1 MQNKGTDYI
10 RRLLKDKT
18 RLKRWRKMILCLSC
32 VVVFCTV
39 YALILPAITLERK
52 TVCGQEEHSHTEECY
67 SSDGQLTCGKTEH
80 THTESCYADDNTSED
95 QSGEDSQQTTEQN
108 QTEGQEQNSG
118 QSQEQN
124 QNQNQDQSQSQ
135 DQGQTSDD
143 GNVAQNGENGDT
155 AGTTADETSGNDE
168 ESVVAGSTSAPAA
181 EGEGGTGSTT
191 TATEGF
197 DLSAAANKA
206 DLKGVVLQYYD
217 ATQKTWIDIQ
227 ENVDNKIPGD
237 AKIKLTVQY
246 QNVSIEQLLTTYNCK
261 MTYDIPELLRNMTA
275 EGKIFD
281 SNNAEVGTVTVQEG
295 KIVVAFKNE
304 YLEDLRTKK
313 DTVIAGDFYVEGDVK
328 LSQLPDNGKT
338 TLTIAD
344 KKYTLDFGPD
354 VIAKYGKVTVDKQC
368 VSKNVISTA
377 DGNYL
382 KYTIT
387 VTAGEDDCPEVSV
400 VDTFTNNSSN
410 VEYYAGITTTEK
422 TLEGSEN
429 EVAPYETV
437 TEGKTHGKIYKGNKT
452 EDKTIPVVPTGT
464 TEITEP
470 GSMVW
475 KIGDMAAGEVRTLTY
490 FVKLKG
496 KVNLKQAEIRNK
508 ADVFLKNY
516 QRAYDEFSFT
526 PKITYDMAKNRDSKY
541 VNNIV
546 KNSDGSYTINY
557 KIEFSLDKDKSNF
570 PLKNFELR
578 DFLDYG
584 DIYTNSE
591 LLANGYVYYN
601 RDSVKL
607 YAKKNT
613 ETAYSEV
620 DGGNYDTLWSDKSDN
635 YTSNWTKT
643 TNPTRFKITGTS
655 GNPITVNPG
664 EGYYATYSITVKPE
678 AMAYMKANSID
689 VKNRFLVAAENV
701 ENNYDYG
708 IDRVYNQKTVGGYTW
723 NQKMVGNVTTDAQT
737 ITMTGE
743 KYNLT
748 SGSITQ
754 DTSEDTTFTVPVGS
768 YPYTVN
774 VNETQGDWNAT
785 EVSMKD
791 TLTPNDKM
799 EYTGYVKVEARE
811 YNPNT
816 GEYEVK
822 ETKWVKIDKLT
833 EFTLKPSELGWTN
846 QNYAYR
852 FTYYATPKNKETFSS
867 AVVNNKFTLSGN
879 VVKGESSIDISEIY
893 SQKEVTVSGDFK
905 MNLRKEAWYYEEP
918 KADASTW
925 QNGKIYWVI
934 EVDGTAILQN
944 TSFRDAISNGTGLQ
958 NSYLHSDSLVEI
970 YKGTLPERNTITG
983 YKNLQEMQTSSGLK
997 GIKDQF
1003 TDPELTNGKNFSGN
1017 DNYSELTVKAKDN
1030 ISLSGEKLYF
1040 IVQSEP
1046 QSLPVN
1052 YRDCFTYR
1060 NQIQTSDDGTK
1071 WIDQGSAD
1079 KSLYS
1084 GADILKELGQT
1095 FTYDG
1100 TTVTSNQDGKDKD
1113 DRYNKASD
1121 KIAASELKKTTGPGQ
1136 YAAWVFKLNYAG
1148 ELSGSYQVLEQIPDG
1163 MELAY
1168 IRIKWFGD
1176 KQNGNYIQ
1184 SKEISGLD
1192 GWTKKTTDS
1201 LATDNS
1207 GISVVTTYYV
1217 KGNQALI
1224 ELGDFIAGKERDNY
1238 SVDVQVVCRVTD
1250 PKVLLG
1256 GENKTFTNHV
1266 TLQTIEGEEISTAT
1280 SPATIKPQ
1288 KIGKT
1293 FDSDQQNITFTIEA
1307 NQLGEALPTVEG
1319 TKLKLIDKLS
1329 STLELDI
1336 TTIKVVNKN
1345 NGEAVTFTPSIRDD
1359 NTLEIEIPHNVPVKI
1374 TYTATINAPP
1384 GQNVDFSNVVY
1395 WEKYSPSSG
1404 TNVEK
1409 KDYSYTA
1416 GGTVSS
1422 GSTIT
1427 LKIIKKDQNNLS
1439 ASLAG
1444 AEFKV
1449 VNCTRDSSTG
1459 DISEV
1464 SETDRKE
1471 WTGTTDDNGILEL
1484 GTVGSSKSV
1493 MEYNTIY
1500 KVTETKAPAGY
1511 VLDQKPIYI
1520 MVPKITDGASDY
1532 SADVKA
1538 CINDPQIKKQYKST
1552 YELQVTNH
1560 KGEITV
1566 EKKFANP
1573 GGYVSNPVSGTYKFG
1588 LYENADGTNTDGS
1601 ITPLQ
1606 KISITYDAGD
1616 TTPKSSKF
1624 VNLELSKIYY
1634 VFELDDK
1641 DQPIKDSS
1649 TVATVNGMEYL
1660 TSYTATKSG
1669 STTEPNSASN
1679 GDTVTVTNQSRVN
1692 KLPSTGSC
1700 GVLIYRLAGA
1710 ILILFA
1716 VVLMLMKYKE
1726 TKTRN

>member
-1 MQNKGTDYI
+1 
-10 RRLLKDKT
+10 
-18 RLKRWRKMILCLSC
+18 MILCLSC

-52 TVCGQEEHSHTEECY
+52 TVCGQEENSHTEECY

-80 THTESCYADDNTSED
+80 THTESCYADDKTSED
-95 QSGEDSQQTTEQN
+95 QSGEDSQQTPEQN
-108 QTEGQEQNSG
+108 QTEGQEQNKG

-124 QNQNQDQSQSQ
+124 QDQSQDQSQNQDQV
-135 DQGQTSDD
+135 QTSDD
-143 GNVAQNGENGDT
+143 GNAAQNGENGDT
-155 AGTTADETSGNDE
+155 AGTTADETTGNDE
-168 ESVVAGSTSAPAA
+168 ESIVAGSTPAPAA
-181 EGEGGTGSTT
+181 EGEDGTGSTT
-191 TATEGF
+191 TVTEGF
-197 DLSAAANKA
+197 DLSADANKA

-217 ATQKTWIDIQ
+217 ATQKTWINIQ
-227 ENVDNKIPGD
+227 ENVNNTIPGD

-281 SNNAEVGTVTVQEG
+281 SNNDEVGTVTLQDG
-295 KIVVAFKNE
+295 KIVVAFRPE
-304 YLEDLRTKK
+304 YLKDLQTKK
-313 DTVIAGDFYVEGDVK
+313 DTVIAGDFYAEGDVK
-328 LSQLPDNGKT
+328 LSLLPNTGKT
-338 TLTIAD
+338 TLTTAG
-344 KKYTLDFGPD
+344 KNYELDFGPD
-354 VIAKYGKVTVDKQC
+354 AIAKYGKVTVDKQC

-387 VTAGEDDCPEVSV
+387 VTAGEDGCPDVSV

-410 VEYYAGITTTEK
+410 VDSYAQITTTEK
-422 TLEGSEN
+422 ALAESEN
-429 EVAPYETV
+429 GVNPYETV
-437 TEGKTHGKIYKGNKT
+437 AEGKAHGTIYKGNKT
-452 EDKTIPVVPTGT
+452 DGKTIPVVPIG

-475 KIGDMAAGEVRTLTY
+475 KIGEMAAGEVRTLTY

-496 KVNLKQAEIRNK
+496 QVNLNQAEIKNK

-516 QRAYDEFSFT
+516 QRAYDEASFT
-526 PKITYDMAKNRDSKY
+526 PKIKYDMAKNRDAKY

-557 KIEFSLDKDKSNF
+557 KIEFSLDENNSNF

-591 LLANGYVYYN
+591 LLAKGYVYYN

-620 DGGNYDTLWSDKSDN
+620 AGGGYDTLWSDKSDN

-664 EGYYATYSITVKPE
+664 DGYYATYSITVKPE

-701 ENNYDYG
+701 QNNYDYG
-708 IDRVYNQKTVGGYTW
+708 IDRVYNQKTVGSYTW
-723 NQKMVGNVTTDAQT
+723 NQKMVGNGTPDAQT
-737 ITMTGE
+737 ITMNDSR
-743 KYNLT
+743 YDLT
-748 SGSITQ
+748 SGKITQ
-754 DTSEDTTFTVPVGS
+754 DTSTDTTFTVPAGS

-785 EVSMKD
+785 SVSMKD

-799 EYTGYVKVEARE
+799 EYTGYVKVEARV
-811 YNPNT
+811 YNPASSNT
-816 GEYEVK
+816 DKYEVK

-846 QNYAYR
+846 NNYAYK
-852 FTYYATPKNKETFSS
+852 FTYYATPKNTGTFSS

-879 VVKGESSIDISEIY
+879 VVKGESSINISEIY
-893 SQKEVTVSGDFK
+893 SQTNITISGEFK

-934 EVDGTAILQN
+934 EVNGTAILQN

-958 NSYLHSDSLVEI
+958 NSYLHSDSLVGI
-970 YKGTLPERNTITG
+970 YKGTLPEGNTITG

-997 GIKDQF
+997 DIKDQF
-1003 TDPELTNGKNFSGN
+1003 TDPELTNEKNFSGAG
-1017 DNYSELTVKAKDN
+1017 NYSELTVKAKN
-1030 ISLSGEKLYF
+1030 TISLGGEKLYF

-1052 YRDCFTYR
+1052 YRDYSTYR

-1071 WIDQGSAD
+1071 WINQGSAD

-1113 DRYNKASD
+1113 YGSNKASD
-1121 KIAASELKKTTGPGQ
+1121 KIAARELDKTTGPGQ

-1168 IRIKWFGD
+1168 IRIKWCGD
-1176 KQNGNYIQ
+1176 KQKGKYIQ
-1184 SKEISGLD
+1184 SKEINGLKE
-1192 GWTKKTTDS
+1192 WTKKTTDS

-1207 GISVVTTYYV
+1207 GINVVTTYYV

-1266 TLQTIEGEEISTAT
+1266 TLQTTEGKEISTAT
-1280 SPATIKPQ
+1280 SPATITPQ

-1293 FDSDQQNITFTIEA
+1293 FVSDQQKITFTIEA
-1307 NQLGEALPTVEG
+1307 NQLGEALSTVEG

-1329 STLELDI
+1329 STLELDM
-1336 TTIKVVNKN
+1336 TTIQVVNKN
-1345 NGEAVTFTPSIRDD
+1345 NNAAVAVTASIRDD

-1384 GQNVDFSNVVY
+1384 GQKVDFSNVVY

-1404 TNVEK
+1404 TNVQQEN
-1409 KDYSYTA
+1409 YSYTA

-1422 GSTIT
+1422 GSTIK
-1427 LKIIKKDQNNLS
+1427 LQIIKKDQNNLS

-1449 VNCTRDSSTG
+1449 VNCTRNSSTG

-1464 SETDRKE
+1464 SGTGRKE
-1471 WTGTTDDNGILEL
+1471 WTGTTDENGTLVF
-1484 GTVGSSKSV
+1484 GNGKSTNYV
-1493 MEYNTIY
+1493 MDYNTIY
-1500 KVTETKAPAGY
+1500 KVTETKAPKGY
-1511 VLDQKPIYI
+1511 VLNQKPIYI
-1520 MVPKITDGASDY
+1520 MVPKKNEGESDY
-1532 SADVKA
+1532 SEDVKA
-1538 CINDPQIKKQYKST
+1538 CINDSQIKKQYKST

-1566 EKKFANP
+1566 KKKFKNP
-1573 GGYVSNPVSGTYKFG
+1573 GDNKSNPVSGTYKFG
-1588 LYENADGTNTDGS
+1588 LYDNAEGNVN
-1601 ITPLQ
+1601 PLQ
-1606 KISITYDAGD
+1606 TIFITYDAGE
-1616 TTPKSSKF
+1616 TTTKSNKF
-1624 VNLELSKIYY
+1624 VNLDLAKTYY

-1649 TVATVNGMEYL
+1649 TVATVNGMEYF
-1660 TSYTATKSG
+1660 TSYATTNSG
-1669 STTEPNSASN
+1669 STTTGLNSATN

-1726 TKTRN
+1726 TKN

>member
-1 MQNKGTDYI
+1 
-10 RRLLKDKT
+10 
-18 RLKRWRKMILCLSC
+18 MILCLSC
-32 VVVFCTV
+32 IVVFCTV

-80 THTESCYADDNTSED
+80 THTESCYADDKTSED
-95 QSGEDSQQTTEQN
+95 QSGEDSQQTPEQN

-155 AGTTADETSGNDE
+155 AGTTADETAGNDE

-181 EGEGGTGSTT
+181 EGEDGTGSVTT
-191 TATEGF
+191 TMEGF
-197 DLSAAANKA
+197 DLSADANKTN
-206 DLKGVVLQYYD
+206 LKGVVLQYYD
-217 ATQKTWIDIQ
+217 AKKWIDIQ
-227 ENVDNKIPGD
+227 ENVENKIPGD

-246 QNVSIEQLLTTYNCK
+246 QNVSIDQLLTKYNCK

-275 EGKIFD
+275 GGKIFD
-281 SNNAEVGTVTVQEG
+281 SNNAVGTVTAQEG
-295 KIVVAFKNE
+295 KIVVTFTRD
-304 YLEDLRTKK
+304 YLEKLKADG
-313 DTVIAGDFYVEGDVK
+313 DTVIAGDFYAEGDVK
-328 LSQLPDNGKT
+328 LSRLPDNGKT
-338 TLTIAD
+338 TLTTAG
-344 KKYTLDFGPD
+344 KNYTLDFGPD
-354 VIAKYGKVTVDKQC
+354 ALAKYGKVTVDKQC
-368 VSKNVISTA
+368 VSKNKNVISRD

-867 AVVNNKFTLSGN
+867 AVVNNKFTLSRN

-893 SQKEVTVSGDFK
+893 SQKKVTVSGDFK

-925 QNGKIYWVI
+925 QNGKIYWMI
-934 EVDGTAILQN
+934 EVDGTAILKK

-958 NSYLHSDSLVEI
+958 NSYLHSDSLVGI
-970 YKGTLPERNTITG
+970 YKGMLPEGNTITG
-983 YKNLQEMQTSSGLK
+983 YKNLQEMQTSSGLQD
-997 GIKDQF
+997 IKDQF
-1003 TDPELTNGKNFSGN
+1003 TDSELTNEKKFPGSG
-1017 DNYSELTVKAKDN
+1017 NYSELTVKAKDT
-1030 ISLSGEKLYF
+1030 IFLDGEKLYF

-1052 YRDCFTYR
+1052 YRDCFTYK

>member
-1 MQNKGTDYI
+1 M
-10 RRLLKDKT
+10 
-18 RLKRWRKMILCLSC
+18 
-32 VVVFCTV
+32 
-39 YALILPAITLERK
+39 
-52 TVCGQEEHSHTEECY
+52 
-67 SSDGQLTCGKTEH
+67 
-80 THTESCYADDNTSED
+80 
-95 QSGEDSQQTTEQN
+95 
-108 QTEGQEQNSG
+108 
-118 QSQEQN
+118 
-124 QNQNQDQSQSQ
+124 
-135 DQGQTSDD
+135 
-143 GNVAQNGENGDT
+143 
-155 AGTTADETSGNDE
+155 
-168 ESVVAGSTSAPAA
+168 AGSTSAPTA
-181 EGEGGTGSTT
+181 EGEDGTGSVTT
-191 TATEGF
+191 TMEGF
-197 DLSAAANKA
+197 DLSADANKTN
-206 DLKGVVLQYYD
+206 LKGVVLQYYD
-217 ATQKTWIDIQ
+217 AKKWIDIQ
-227 ENVDNKIPGD
+227 ENVENKIPGD

-246 QNVSIEQLLTTYNCK
+246 QNVSIDQLLTKYNCK

-275 EGKIFD
+275 GGKIFD
-281 SNNAEVGTVTVQEG
+281 SNNAVGTVTAQEG
-295 KIVVAFKNE
+295 KIVVTFTRD
-304 YLEDLRTKK
+304 YLEKLKADG
-313 DTVIAGDFYVEGDVK
+313 DTVIAGDFYAEGDVK
-328 LSQLPDNGKT
+328 LNRLPDNGKT
-338 TLTIAD
+338 TLTTAG
-344 KKYTLDFGPD
+344 KNYTLDFGPD
-354 VIAKYGKVTVDKQC
+354 ALAKYGKVTVDKQC
-368 VSKNVISTA
+368 VSKNKNVISRD

-678 AMAYMKANSID
+678 AMAYMKTNSID

-748 SGSITQ
+748 SGSITL

-958 NSYLHSDSLVEI
+958 NSYLHSDSLVGI

-1100 TTVTSNQDGKDKD
+1100 TTVTSNQDGMDKD
-1113 DRYNKASD
+1113 YGSNKASD
-1121 KIAASELKKTTGPGQ
+1121 KIAASELDKTTGPGQ
-1136 YAAWVFKLNYAG
+1136 YVAWVFKLNYAG

-1168 IRIKWFGD
+1168 IRIKWVGD
-1176 KQNGNYIQ
+1176 KQKENYIQ

-1192 GWTKKTTDS
+1192 GWTKKITGS
-1201 LATDNS
+1201 LATDNP
-1207 GISVVTTYYV
+1207 GKSVETTYYV

-1266 TLQTIEGEEISTAT
+1266 TLRTTEGKEINTAT
-1280 SPATIKPQ
+1280 SPATITPQ

-1293 FDSDQQNITFTIEA
+1293 FVSDQQNITFTIEA
-1307 NQLGEALPTVEG
+1307 NQLGQALPTVEG

-1329 STLELDI
+1329 PTLELDI

-1345 NGEAVTFTPSIRDD
+1345 NGEDVTFTASIRDD
-1359 NTLEIEIPHNVPVKI
+1359 NTLEIEIPHDVPVKI

-1384 GQNVDFSNVVY
+1384 RQKVDFSNVVY

-1404 TNVEK
+1404 TNVEQK
-1409 KDYSYTA
+1409 NYSYTA

-1444 AEFKV
+1444 AEFEV
-1449 VNCTRDSSTG
+1449 VECTRDSASG
-1459 DISEV
+1459 QISEV
-1464 SETDRKE
+1464 ASGGK
-1471 WTGTTDDNGILEL
+1471 WTGTTGDDGTLEL
-1484 GTVGSSKSV
+1484 GTGANGDPV
-1493 MEYNTIY
+1493 MKYNTIY
-1500 KVTETKAPAGY
+1500 KVTETKAPDGY
-1511 VLDQKPIYI
+1511 VLDQEPIYI
-1520 MVPKITDGASDY
+1520 MVPKIIDGESDY

-1538 CINDPQIKKQYKST
+1538 CISDSNIKKQYKST

>member
-1 MQNKGTDYI
+1 
-10 RRLLKDKT
+10 
-18 RLKRWRKMILCLSC
+18 MILCLSC
-32 VVVFCTV
+32 IVVFCTV

-80 THTESCYADDNTSED
+80 THTESCYADDKTSED
-95 QSGEDSQQTTEQN
+95 QSGEDSQQTPEQN

-155 AGTTADETSGNDE
+155 AGTTADETAGNDE
-168 ESVVAGSTSAPAA
+168 ESVVAGSTSAPTA
-181 EGEGGTGSTT
+181 EGEDGTGSVTT
-191 TATEGF
+191 TMEGF
-197 DLSAAANKA
+197 DLSADANKTN
-206 DLKGVVLQYYD
+206 LKGVVLQYYD
-217 ATQKTWIDIQ
+217 AKKWIDIQ
-227 ENVDNKIPGD
+227 ENVENKIPGD

-246 QNVSIEQLLTTYNCK
+246 QNVSIDQLLTKYNCK

-275 EGKIFD
+275 GGKIFD
-281 SNNAEVGTVTVQEG
+281 SNNAVGTVTAQEG
-295 KIVVAFKNE
+295 KIVVTFTRD
-304 YLEDLRTKK
+304 YLEKLKADG
-313 DTVIAGDFYVEGDVK
+313 DTVIAGDFYAEGDVK
-328 LSQLPDNGKT
+328 LNRLPDNGKT
-338 TLTIAD
+338 TLTTAG
-344 KKYTLDFGPD
+344 KNYTLDFGPD
-354 VIAKYGKVTVDKQC
+354 ALAKYGKVTVDKQC
-368 VSKNVISTA
+368 VSKNKNVISRD

-678 AMAYMKANSID
+678 AMAYMKTNSID

-958 NSYLHSDSLVEI
+958 NSYLHSDSLVGI

-1100 TTVTSNQDGKDKD
+1100 TTVTSNQDGMDKD
-1113 DRYNKASD
+1113 YGSNKASD
-1121 KIAASELKKTTGPGQ
+1121 KIAASELDKTTGPGQ
-1136 YAAWVFKLNYAG
+1136 YVAWVFKLNYAG

-1168 IRIKWFGD
+1168 IRIKWVGD
-1176 KQNGNYIQ
+1176 KQKENYIQ

-1192 GWTKKTTDS
+1192 GWTKKITGS
-1201 LATDNS
+1201 LATDNP
-1207 GISVVTTYYV
+1207 GKSVETTYYV

-1266 TLQTIEGEEISTAT
+1266 TLRTTEGKEINTAT
-1280 SPATIKPQ
+1280 SPATITPQ

-1293 FDSDQQNITFTIEA
+1293 FVSDQQNITFTIEA
-1307 NQLGEALPTVEG
+1307 NQLGQALPTVEG

-1329 STLELDI
+1329 PTLELDI

-1345 NGEAVTFTPSIRDD
+1345 NGEDVTFTASIRDD
-1359 NTLEIEIPHNVPVKI
+1359 NTLEIEIPHDVPVKI

-1384 GQNVDFSNVVY
+1384 RQKVDFSNVVY

-1404 TNVEK
+1404 TNVEQK
-1409 KDYSYTA
+1409 NYSYTA

-1444 AEFKV
+1444 AEFEV
-1449 VNCTRDSSTG
+1449 VECTRDSASG
-1459 DISEV
+1459 QISEV
-1464 SETDRKE
+1464 ASGGK
-1471 WTGTTDDNGILEL
+1471 WTGTTGDDGTLEL
-1484 GTVGSSKSV
+1484 GTGANGDPV
-1493 MEYNTIY
+1493 MKYNTIY
-1500 KVTETKAPAGY
+1500 KVTETKAPDGY
-1511 VLDQKPIYI
+1511 VLDQEPIYI
-1520 MVPKITDGASDY
+1520 MVPKIIDGESDY

-1538 CINDPQIKKQYKST
+1538 CISDSNIKKQYKST

>member
-1 MQNKGTDYI
+1 
-10 RRLLKDKT
+10 
-18 RLKRWRKMILCLSC
+18 MILCLSC
-32 VVVFCTV
+32 IVVFCTV

-80 THTESCYADDNTSED
+80 THTESCYADDKTSED
-95 QSGEDSQQTTEQN
+95 QSGEDSQQTPEQN

-155 AGTTADETSGNDE
+155 AGTTADETAGNDE

-181 EGEGGTGSTT
+181 EGEDGTGSVTT
-191 TATEGF
+191 TMEGF
-197 DLSAAANKA
+197 DLSADANKTN
-206 DLKGVVLQYYD
+206 LKGVVLQYYD
-217 ATQKTWIDIQ
+217 AKKWIDIQ
-227 ENVDNKIPGD
+227 ENVENKIPGD

-246 QNVSIEQLLTTYNCK
+246 QNVSIDQLLTKYNCK

-275 EGKIFD
+275 GGKIFD
-281 SNNAEVGTVTVQEG
+281 SNNAVGTVTAQEG
-295 KIVVAFKNE
+295 KIVVTFTRD
-304 YLEDLRTKK
+304 YLEKLKADG
-313 DTVIAGDFYVEGDVK
+313 DTVIAGDFYAEGDVK
-328 LSQLPDNGKT
+328 LSRLPDNGKT
-338 TLTIAD
+338 TLTTAG
-344 KKYTLDFGPD
+344 KNYTLDFGPD
-354 VIAKYGKVTVDKQC
+354 ALAKYGKVTVDKQC
-368 VSKNVISTA
+368 VSKNKNVISRD

-893 SQKEVTVSGDFK
+893 SQTEVTISGQFK
-905 MNLRKEAWYYEEP
+905 MNLRKEAWYYEES
-918 KADASTW
+918 KVDASTW

-934 EVDGTAILQN
+934 EVDGTAILKN

-958 NSYLHSDSLVEI
+958 NSYLHSDSLVGI
-970 YKGTLPERNTITG
+970 YKGMLPEGNTITG
-983 YKNLQEMQTSSGLK
+983 YKNLQEMQTSSGLQD
-997 GIKDQF
+997 IKDQF
-1003 TDPELTNGKNFSGN
+1003 TDSELTNEKKFPGSG
-1017 DNYSELTVKAKDN
+1017 NYSELTVKAKDT
-1030 ISLSGEKLYF
+1030 ISLDGEKLYF

-1052 YRDCFTYR
+1052 YRDCFIYR
-1060 NQIQTSDDGTK
+1060 NQIQTSDDGIK

-1113 DRYNKASD
+1113 DSYNKASD

-1148 ELSGSYQVLEQIPDG
+1148 ELSGSYRVLEQIPDG

-1168 IRIKWFGD
+1168 IRIKWVGD
-1176 KQNGNYIQ
+1176 KQKGKYIQ

-1192 GWTKKTTDS
+1192 GWTKKITGS
-1201 LATDNS
+1201 LATDNP
-1207 GISVVTTYYV
+1207 GKSVETTYYV

-1266 TLQTIEGEEISTAT
+1266 TLQTTNGEEISTAT

-1329 STLELDI
+1329 STLELDM
-1336 TTIKVVNKN
+1336 TTINVVNKN
-1345 NGEAVTFTPSIRDD
+1345 NGETVTVTASIRDD

-1404 TNVEK
+1404 TNVEQK
-1409 KDYSYTA
+1409 NYSYTA

-1422 GSTIT
+1422 ASTIK
-1427 LKIIKKDQNNLS
+1427 LQIIKKDQNNLS

-1449 VNCTRDSSTG
+1449 VNCTRNFTTG
-1459 DISEV
+1459 TINEV
-1464 SETDRKE
+1464 TGTGRKE
-1471 WTGTTDDNGILEL
+1471 WAGTTGADGILEL
-1484 GTVGSSKSV
+1484 GTAGAGNPV

-1520 MVPKITDGASDY
+1520 MVPKINDGASDY
-1532 SADVKA
+1532 SEEVKA
-1538 CINDPQIKKQYKST
+1538 CIKDPQIKKQYKST

-1566 EKKFANP
+1566 QKKFKNP
-1573 GGYVSNPVSGTYKFG
+1573 GGYESNPVSGTYKFG

-1692 KLPSTGSC
+1692 KLPSTGNC

-1716 VVLMLMKYKE
+1716 GVLMLMKYKE

>member
-1 MQNKGTDYI
+1 MQSNKGSEYFKNLI
-10 RRLLKDKT
+10 KDKT

-39 YALILPAITLERK
+39 YALILPALTLERK
-52 TVCGQEEHSHTEECY
+52 TICGKEEHMHTEACY
-67 SSDGQLTCGKTEH
+67 STEGQLICEKEEH
-80 THTESCYADDNTSED
+80 THTETCYADTQTQNSQTEDN
-95 QSGEDSQQTTEQN
+95 TEQN
-108 QTEGQEQNSG
+108 QDVEQNKTPDANEADSV
-118 QSQEQN
+118 
-124 QNQNQDQSQSQ
+124 QDVGSEAEAE
-135 DQGQTSDD
+135 
-143 GNVAQNGENGDT
+143 NVAETPT
-155 AGTTADETSGNDE
+155 AQANEAIMMAAE
-168 ESVVAGSTSAPAA
+168 PAA

-197 DLSAAANKA
+197 DLSASANKTN
-206 DLKGVVLQYYD
+206 LKGVVLQYCE
-217 ATQKTWIDIQ
+217 TQNKWINIQ
-227 ENVDNKIPGD
+227 ENADNKIPGD

-246 QNVSIEQLLTTYNCK
+246 QNVSINELLTTYNCK
-261 MTYDIPELLRNMTA
+261 MTYDIPDLLRNMTA
-275 EGKIFD
+275 KGKIFD
-281 SNNAEVGTVTVQEG
+281 NNDEVGTLTPQEG
-295 KIVVAFKNE
+295 KIVVTFTQE
-304 YLEDLRTKK
+304 YLKK
-313 DTVIAGDFYVEGDVK
+313 LKDNGQTIIAGDFYAEGDVK
-328 LSQLPDNGKT
+328 LSQLQGDGKI
-338 TLTIAD
+338 TLTTAD
-344 KKYTLDFGPD
+344 KNYTLDFGPD
-354 VIAKYGKVTVDKQC
+354 ALAKYGKVTVDKQC

-387 VTAGEDDCPEVSV
+387 VTAGEDGCPDVSV

-410 VEYYAGITTTEK
+410 VDSYAQIRTIET

-429 EVAPYETV
+429 GVAPYETV
-437 TEGKTHGKIYKGNKT
+437 TEGKTHGTIYKKNT
-452 EDKTIPVVPTGT
+452 EL
-464 TEITEP
+464 

-475 KIGDMAAGEVRTLTY
+475 KIGNMAAGEVRTLTY

-496 KVNLKQAEIRNK
+496 QVDLNQAEIKNK

-516 QRAYDEFSFT
+516 QRACDEDSFT
-526 PKITYDMAKNRDSKY
+526 PKIKYAMTKNHDS
-541 VNNIV
+541 NIV
-546 KNSDGSYTINY
+546 KNPDGSYTIKYTIN
-557 KIEFSLDKDKSNF
+557 FSLDENNSNF

-591 LLANGYVYYN
+591 LLARGYVYYN

-607 YAKKNT
+607 YVKKDT
-613 ETAYSEV
+613 EAADYVTK
-620 DGGNYDTLWSDKSDN
+620 WSDNKED
-635 YTSNWTKT
+635 YTSNWEKK
-643 TNPTRFKITGTS
+643 TNPTSFKITGTS
-655 GNPITVNPG
+655 DNPITVNPG
-664 EGYYATYSITVKPE
+664 DGYYATYSITVKPE

-701 ENNYDYG
+701 KNNYDYG

-723 NQKMVGNVTTDAQT
+723 NQKMVGNVTTAAQT
-737 ITMTGE
+737 ITMNGMK
-743 KYNLT
+743 KYDLT
-748 SGSITQ
+748 SGKIIE
-754 DTSEDTTFTVPVGS
+754 DTSTDTTFTVPVGS

-774 VNETQGDWNAT
+774 VNETQGDWDAT
-785 EVSMKD
+785 SVSMKD
-791 TLTPNDKM
+791 TLTPDDKM

-811 YNPNT
+811 YNPDSSNT
-816 GEYEVK
+816 DKYEVK
-822 ETKWVKIDKLT
+822 ETKWVKINKLT
-833 EFTLKPSELGWTN
+833 EFALKPSDLGWTN
-846 QNYAYR
+846 KNYAYK
-852 FTYYATPKNKETFSS
+852 FTYYATPKNTGTFSS
-867 AVVNNKFTLSGN
+867 VVVNNKFTLSGN
-879 VVKGESSIDISEIY
+879 VVKGESSIDISGIY
-893 SQKEVTVSGDFK
+893 SQTDITISGQFK

-934 EVDGTAILQN
+934 EVNGTAILKN
-944 TSFRDAISNGTGLQ
+944 TSFRDAISNGTELQ
-958 NSYLHSDSLVEI
+958 NSYLHSDSLVGI
-970 YKGTLPERNTITG
+970 YKGTLPGGNTITG
-983 YKNLQEMQTSSGLK
+983 YKNLREMQTSSGLRD
-997 GIKDQF
+997 IKDKF
-1003 TDPELTNGKNFSGN
+1003 TGPELTNGKNFSGT
-1017 DNYSELTVKAKDN
+1017 DNYSELTVKAKDT
-1030 ISLSGEKLYF
+1030 ISLDGEKLYF

-1052 YRDCFTYR
+1052 YRDYSTYR

-1100 TTVTSNQDGKDKD
+1100 TKVTSNNDGRDIGD
-1113 DRYNKASD
+1113 SD
-1121 KIAASELKKTTGPGQ
+1121 KIAASELDKSGQ

-1168 IRIKWFGD
+1168 IRIKWVGD
-1176 KQNGNYIQ
+1176 KQKQQQYIQ
-1184 SKEISGLD
+1184 SKEINGLEE
-1192 GWTKKTTDS
+1192 WTKKTTGS
-1201 LATDNS
+1201 LETDNP
-1207 GISVVTTYYV
+1207 GKSVVTTYYV

-1224 ELGDFIAGKERDNY
+1224 ELGDFIAGKERDSY

-1256 GENKTFTNHV
+1256 GENKTFTNQV
-1266 TLQTIEGEEISTAT
+1266 TLRTTDRKEISTAT
-1280 SPATIKPQ
+1280 FPATITPQ

-1293 FDSDQQNITFTIEA
+1293 FVSDQQNITFTIEA

-1319 TKLKLIDKLS
+1319 TTLKLIDKLS

-1345 NGEAVTFTPSIRDD
+1345 NNADVAVTASIRDD

-1404 TNVEK
+1404 TNVQKEN
-1409 KDYSYTA
+1409 YSYTA

-1422 GSTIT
+1422 GSTIK
-1427 LKIIKKDQNNLS
+1427 LQIIKKDQNNLS

-1449 VNCTRDSSTG
+1449 VNCTRDSTTG
-1459 DISEV
+1459 AISEV
-1464 SETDRKE
+1464 TGPERKE
-1471 WTGTTDDNGILEL
+1471 WEGTTDENGTLIF
-1484 GTVGSSKSV
+1484 GIGKSVNYV

-1500 KVTETKAPAGY
+1500 KVTETKAPDRY

-1520 MVPKITDGASDY
+1520 MVPKINDGESDY
-1532 SADVKA
+1532 SGYVKA
-1538 CINDPQIKKQYKST
+1538 CISDSQIKKQYKSP
-1552 YELQVTNH
+1552 YVLQVTNH

-1566 EKKFANP
+1566 EKKFKNP
-1573 GGYVSNPVSGTYKFG
+1573 GGRESNPVSGMYKFG
-1588 LYENADGTNTDGS
+1588 LYENADGNGK
-1601 ITPLQ
+1601 PLQ
-1606 KISITYDAGD
+1606 TIYITYDAGEK
-1616 TTPKSSKF
+1616 TTKSNKF
-1624 VNLELSKIYY
+1624 VNLELTKTYY
-1634 VFELDDK
+1634 VFELDDS
-1641 DQPIKDSS
+1641 DNPIKDST
-1649 TVATVNGMEYL
+1649 TVATVNGMEYF
-1660 TSYTATKSG
+1660 TSYETKDSAG
-1669 STTEPNSASN
+1669 KTSQSNSASN
-1679 GDTVTVTNQSRVN
+1679 GDTVTITNQSRV
-1692 KLPSTGSC
+1692 KELPSTGSC

-1716 VVLMLMKYKE
+1716 GMLMLINIKNKGSKKSMK
-1726 TKTRN
+1726 

>member
-1 MQNKGTDYI
+1 
-10 RRLLKDKT
+10 
-18 RLKRWRKMILCLSC
+18 
-32 VVVFCTV
+32 
-39 YALILPAITLERK
+39 
-52 TVCGQEEHSHTEECY
+52 
-67 SSDGQLTCGKTEH
+67 
-80 THTESCYADDNTSED
+80 
-95 QSGEDSQQTTEQN
+95 
-108 QTEGQEQNSG
+108 
-118 QSQEQN
+118 
-124 QNQNQDQSQSQ
+124 
-135 DQGQTSDD
+135 
-143 GNVAQNGENGDT
+143 
-155 AGTTADETSGNDE
+155 
-168 ESVVAGSTSAPAA
+168 
-181 EGEGGTGSTT
+181 
-191 TATEGF
+191 
-197 DLSAAANKA
+197 
-206 DLKGVVLQYYD
+206 
-217 ATQKTWIDIQ
+217 
-227 ENVDNKIPGD
+227 
-237 AKIKLTVQY
+237 
-246 QNVSIEQLLTTYNCK
+246 
-261 MTYDIPELLRNMTA
+261 
-275 EGKIFD
+275 
-281 SNNAEVGTVTVQEG
+281 
-295 KIVVAFKNE
+295 
-304 YLEDLRTKK
+304 
-313 DTVIAGDFYVEGDVK
+313 
-328 LSQLPDNGKT
+328 
-338 TLTIAD
+338 
-344 KKYTLDFGPD
+344 
-354 VIAKYGKVTVDKQC
+354 
-368 VSKNVISTA
+368 
-377 DGNYL
+377 
-382 KYTIT
+382 
-387 VTAGEDDCPEVSV
+387 
-400 VDTFTNNSSN
+400 
-410 VEYYAGITTTEK
+410 
-422 TLEGSEN
+422 
-429 EVAPYETV
+429 
-437 TEGKTHGKIYKGNKT
+437 
-452 EDKTIPVVPTGT
+452 
-464 TEITEP
+464 
-470 GSMVW
+470 MVW
-475 KIGDMAAGEVRTLTY
+475 KIGEMAAGEVRTLTY
-490 FVKLKG
+490 FVKLNG
-496 KVNLKQAEIRNK
+496 KVNLNQAKINNK

-516 QRAYDEFSFT
+516 QRAYNEASFT
-526 PKITYDMAKNRDSKY
+526 PKIDYANRMTKIIE
-541 VNNIV
+541 NTV
-546 KNSDGSYTINY
+546 KNPDGSYTINY

-584 DIYTNSE
+584 DIYTNSG
-591 LLANGYVYYN
+591 LLTNGYVYYN

-620 DGGNYDTLWSDKSDN
+620 AEGNYDTLWSDKSDN

-643 TNPTRFKITGTS
+643 INPTRFKITGTS
-655 GNPITVNPG
+655 DNPITVNPG
-664 EGYYATYSITVKPE
+664 DGYYATYSITVKPE

-689 VKNRFLVAAENV
+689 VKNRFLVAADNV
-701 ENNYDYG
+701 QNKFDYG
-708 IDRVYNQKTVGGYTW
+708 IDRVYNVAKVGGYTW
-723 NQKMVGNVTTDAQT
+723 NQKMVGNVTTDAHT
-737 ITMTGE
+737 ITMTGTRYDLKNGTIIE
-743 KYNLT
+743 
-748 SGSITQ
+748 
-754 DTSEDTTFTVPVGS
+754 DTSADTTFTVPAGS

-774 VNETQGDWNAT
+774 VNETQGDWDAT
-785 EVSMKD
+785 EVLMKD
-791 TLTPNDKM
+791 TLIPKDKM

-811 YNPNT
+811 YNPNSSNT
-816 GEYEVK
+816 DKYEVR

-833 EFTLKPSELGWTN
+833 EFTLKPSDLGWTN
-846 QNYAYR
+846 QKYAYK
-852 FTYYATPKNKETFSS
+852 FTYYATPKNTGTFSS

-879 VVKGESSIDISEIY
+879 VVKGESSIDISGIY
-893 SQKEVTVSGDFK
+893 SQTDITISGQFK

-958 NSYLHSDSLVEI
+958 NSYLHSDSLVGI

-1100 TTVTSNQDGKDKD
+1100 TTVTSNQDGMDKD
-1113 DRYNKASD
+1113 YGSNKASD
-1121 KIAASELKKTTGPGQ
+1121 KIAASELDKTTGPGQ
-1136 YAAWVFKLNYAG
+1136 YVAWVFKLNYAG

-1168 IRIKWFGD
+1168 IRIKWVGD
-1176 KQNGNYIQ
+1176 KQKENYIQ

-1192 GWTKKTTDS
+1192 GWTKKITGS
-1201 LATDNS
+1201 LATDNP
-1207 GISVVTTYYV
+1207 GKSVETTYYV

-1266 TLQTIEGEEISTAT
+1266 TLRTTEGKEINTAT
-1280 SPATIKPQ
+1280 SPATITPQ

-1293 FDSDQQNITFTIEA
+1293 FVSDQQNITFTIEA
-1307 NQLGEALPTVEG
+1307 NQLGQALPTVEG

-1345 NGEAVTFTPSIRDD
+1345 NGEDVTFTASIRDD
-1359 NTLEIEIPHNVPVKI
+1359 NTLEIEIPHDVPVKI

-1384 GQNVDFSNVVY
+1384 RQKVDFSNVVY
-1395 WEKYSPSSG
+1395 WEKYSSSSG
-1404 TNVEK
+1404 TNVEQK
-1409 KDYSYTA
+1409 NYSYTA

-1422 GSTIT
+1422 ASTIK
-1427 LKIIKKDQNNLS
+1427 LQIIKKDQNNLS

-1449 VNCTRDSSTG
+1449 VNCTRNFTTG
-1459 DISEV
+1459 TINEV
-1464 SETDRKE
+1464 TGTGRKE
-1471 WTGTTDDNGILEL
+1471 WAGTTGADGILEL
-1484 GTVGSSKSV
+1484 GIAGAGNPV

-1520 MVPKITDGASDY
+1520 MVPKINDGASDY
-1532 SADVKA
+1532 SEEVKA

-1566 EKKFANP
+1566 QKKFKNP
-1573 GGYVSNPVSGTYKFG
+1573 GGYESNPVSGTYKFG

-1624 VNLELSKIYY
+1624 INLELSKIYY
-1634 VFELDDK
+1634 IFELDDK

-1669 STTEPNSASN
+1669 STTTGVNSASN

-1726 TKTRN
+1726 TKTGN

>member
-1 MQNKGTDYI
+1 
-10 RRLLKDKT
+10 
-18 RLKRWRKMILCLSC
+18 MILCLSC
-32 VVVFCTV
+32 IVVFCTV

-80 THTESCYADDNTSED
+80 THTESCYADDKTSED
-95 QSGEDSQQTTEQN
+95 QSGEDSQQTPEQN

-155 AGTTADETSGNDE
+155 AGTTADETAGNDE

-181 EGEGGTGSTT
+181 EGEDGTGSVTT
-191 TATEGF
+191 TMEGF
-197 DLSAAANKA
+197 YLSADANKTN
-206 DLKGVVLQYYD
+206 LKGVVLQYYD
-217 ATQKTWIDIQ
+217 AKKWIDIQ
-227 ENVDNKIPGD
+227 ENVENKIPGD

-246 QNVSIEQLLTTYNCK
+246 QNVSIDQLLTKYNCK

-275 EGKIFD
+275 GGKIFD
-281 SNNAEVGTVTVQEG
+281 SNNAVGTVTAQEG
-295 KIVVAFKNE
+295 KIVVTFTRD
-304 YLEDLRTKK
+304 YLEKLKADG
-313 DTVIAGDFYVEGDVK
+313 DTVIAGDFYAEGDVK
-328 LSQLPDNGKT
+328 LSRLPDNGKT
-338 TLTIAD
+338 TLTTAG
-344 KKYTLDFGPD
+344 KNYTLDFGPD
-354 VIAKYGKVTVDKQC
+354 ALAKYGKVTVDKQC
-368 VSKNVISTA
+368 VSKNKNVISRD

-867 AVVNNKFTLSGN
+867 AVVNNKFTLSRN

-893 SQKEVTVSGDFK
+893 SQKKVTVSGDFK

-925 QNGKIYWVI
+925 QNGKIYWMI
-934 EVDGTAILQN
+934 EVDGTAILKN

-958 NSYLHSDSLVEI
+958 NSYLHSDSLVGI
-970 YKGTLPERNTITG
+970 YKGMLPEGNTITG
-983 YKNLQEMQTSSGLK
+983 YKNLQEMQTSSGLQD
-997 GIKDQF
+997 IKDQF
-1003 TDPELTNGKNFSGN
+1003 TDSELTNEKKFPGSG
-1017 DNYSELTVKAKDN
+1017 NYSELTVKAKDT
-1030 ISLSGEKLYF
+1030 IFLDGEKLYF

-1052 YRDCFTYR
+1052 YRDCFTYK

>member
-1 MQNKGTDYI
+1 MQSNRGSEYFKNLI
-10 RRLLKDKT
+10 KDKT

-39 YALILPAITLERK
+39 YALILPALTLERK
-52 TVCGQEEHSHTEECY
+52 TICGQEEHMHTEACY
-67 SSDGQLTCGKTEH
+67 STEGQLICEKEEH
-80 THTESCYADDNTSED
+80 THTEACYADTQTTNSQTEDN
-95 QSGEDSQQTTEQN
+95 TEQN
-108 QTEGQEQNSG
+108 QDSEQNKT
-118 QSQEQN
+118 
-124 QNQNQDQSQSQ
+124 QDVNEADSVQ
-135 DQGQTSDD
+135 DVENETEAE
-143 GNVAQNGENGDT
+143 NVAETPT
-155 AGTTADETSGNDE
+155 AQANEAIMMAAE
-168 ESVVAGSTSAPAA
+168 PAA

-191 TATEGF
+191 TAAEGF
-197 DLSAAANKA
+197 DLSVNKTN
-206 DLKGVVLQYYD
+206 LKGVALQYYD
-217 ATQKTWIDIQ
+217 TAQKKYINIE
-227 ENVDNKIPGD
+227 ENVNNTIPGD

-261 MTYDIPELLRNMTA
+261 MTYDIPKLLRNMKA
-275 EGKIFD
+275 DGKIFD
-281 SNNAEVGTVTVQEG
+281 NNHKEVGTLTPQEG
-295 KIVVAFKNE
+295 KIVVTFTQE
-304 YLEDLRTKK
+304 YLKK
-313 DTVIAGDFYVEGDVK
+313 LKENGQTVIAGDFYAEGDVK
-328 LSQLPDNGKT
+328 LSQLPEDGKT
-338 TLTIAD
+338 TLTTAD
-344 KKYTLDFGPD
+344 KNYTLDFGPD
-354 VIAKYGKVTVDKQC
+354 ALAKYGKVTVDKQC
-368 VSKNVISTA
+368 VSKNVISRD

-382 KYTIT
+382 EYTIT
-387 VTAGEDDCPEVSV
+387 VTAGEDGCPDVSV

-410 VEYYAGITTTEK
+410 VDSYAQITTTEIPLK
-422 TLEGSEN
+422 GSEN
-429 EVAPYETV
+429 GVAPYETV
-437 TEGKTHGKIYKGNKT
+437 AEGKTHGTIYKGNKK
-452 EDKTIPVVPTGT
+452 DGKTIPAVPTET
-464 TEITEP
+464 TITEP

-475 KIGDMAAGEVRTLTY
+475 KIGEMSAGEVRTLTY

-496 KVNLKQAEIRNK
+496 QVNLNQAKINNK
-508 ADVFLKNY
+508 ADVFLKSH
-516 QRAYDEFSFT
+516 QRAYNEASFT
-526 PKITYDMAKNRDSKY
+526 PKIKYAMTKNHDSD
-541 VNNIV
+541 IV
-546 KNSDGSYTINY
+546 KNPDGLYTIKYTIN
-557 KIEFSLDKDKSNF
+557 FSLDKNNSNF

-578 DFLDYG
+578 DFLDYT
-584 DIYTNSE
+584 DIFTNPE
-591 LLANGYVYYN
+591 LLAKGYVYYN

-607 YAKKNT
+607 YVKKDT
-613 ETAYSEV
+613 DTDYSQV
-620 DGGNYDTLWSDKSDN
+620 DGEDYVTLWSDKNDN
-635 YTSNWTKT
+635 YISDWQNT

-664 EGYYATYSITVKPE
+664 DGYYATYSITVKPE

-701 ENNYDYG
+701 QDNYDYG

-723 NQKMVGNVTTDAQT
+723 NQKMVGNVTTTAQT
-737 ITMTGE
+737 IKMNGK

-748 SGSITQ
+748 RGAIIE
-754 DTSEDTTFTVPVGS
+754 DTSTDATFIVPAGS

-774 VNETQGDWNAT
+774 VNETQGDWDAT
-785 EVSMKD
+785 EVLMKD
-791 TLTPNDKM
+791 TLIPNDKV

-811 YNPNT
+811 YNPASSNT
-816 GEYEVK
+816 DKYEVK

-833 EFTLKPSELGWTN
+833 EFTLKPSELGWTDK
-846 QNYAYR
+846 NYAYK
-852 FTYYATPKNKETFSS
+852 FTYYATPKNTGTFSS

-879 VVKGESSIDISEIY
+879 VVNGESSIDISGIY
-893 SQKEVTVSGDFK
+893 SQTEITISGQFK
-905 MNLRKEAWYYEEP
+905 MNLKKEAWYYEEP

-934 EVDGTAILQN
+934 EVGGTAILKN
-944 TSFRDAISNGTGLQ
+944 TSFRDAISNGTELQ
-958 NSYLHSDSLVEI
+958 NSYLHSDSLVGI
-970 YKGTLPERNTITG
+970 YKGTLPEGNTITG
-983 YKNLQEMQTSSGLK
+983 YKNLQEMQTSSGLTD
-997 GIKDQF
+997 IKNQF
-1003 TDPELTNGKNFSGN
+1003 TDPELTNEKNFSGT
-1017 DNYSELTVKAKDN
+1017 DNYSELTVKAKDT
-1030 ISLSGEKLYF
+1030 ISLDGEKLYF

-1052 YRDCFTYR
+1052 YRDYSTYR

-1100 TTVTSNQDGKDKD
+1100 TTVTSNNDGRDIG
-1113 DRYNKASD
+1113 DRN

-1168 IRIKWFGD
+1168 IRIKWVGD
-1176 KQNGNYIQ
+1176 KQKQQQYIR
-1184 SKEISGLD
+1184 SKEIIGLK
-1192 GWTKKTTDS
+1192 GWTKKTTGS
-1201 LATDNS
+1201 LETDNS
-1207 GISVVTTYYV
+1207 GTSVETTYYV
-1217 KGNQALI
+1217 KENQALI
-1224 ELGDFIAGKERDNY
+1224 ELGDFTAGKERDSY

-1256 GENKTFTNHV
+1256 GENKTFTNQV
-1266 TLQTIEGEEISTAT
+1266 TLKTTNGKEISTAT
-1280 SPATIKPQ
+1280 SPATITPQ

-1293 FDSDQQNITFTIEA
+1293 FVSDQQNITFTIKA
-1307 NQLGEALPTVEG
+1307 NQLGETLPTVEG

-1329 STLELDI
+1329 PTLELDI

-1345 NGEAVTFTPSIRDD
+1345 NNADVAVTASIRDD

-1384 GQNVDFSNVVY
+1384 GKKVDFSNKVY

-1404 TNVEK
+1404 TNVK
-1409 KDYSYTA
+1409 KENYSYTA

-1422 GSTIT
+1422 GSTMK

-1439 ASLAG
+1439 ESLAG

-1449 VNCTRDSSTG
+1449 VNCIRDSSTG

-1464 SETDRKE
+1464 SGTGHKE
-1471 WTGTTDDNGILEL
+1471 WAGTTGADGILEL
-1484 GTVGSSKSV
+1484 GTAGAGKPV

-1500 KVTETKAPAGY
+1500 KVTETKAPTGY

-1520 MVPKITDGASDY
+1520 MIPKITDGASDY
-1532 SADVKA
+1532 SEEVKA
-1538 CINDPQIKKQYKST
+1538 CISDSRIKKQYKST

-1566 EKKFANP
+1566 EKKFKNP
-1573 GGYVSNPVSGTYKFG
+1573 GGNDSNPVSGTYQFG
-1588 LYENADGTNTDGS
+1588 LYENADGKGK
-1601 ITPLQ
+1601 PLQ
-1606 KISITYDAGD
+1606 TIFITYDAGE
-1616 TTPKSSKF
+1616 TTTKSNKF
-1624 VNLELSKIYY
+1624 VNLDLATTYY

-1649 TVATVNGMEYL
+1649 TVATVNGMEYF
-1660 TSYTATKSG
+1660 TSYAITKAG
-1669 STTEPNSASN
+1669 GTTTGANSATN

-1716 VVLMLMKYKE
+1716 GMLMLINIKNKGSKKSMK
-1726 TKTRN
+1726 

>member
-1 MQNKGTDYI
+1 
-10 RRLLKDKT
+10 
-18 RLKRWRKMILCLSC
+18 MILCLSC

-124 QNQNQDQSQSQ
+124 QNQDQSQDQSQSQ
-135 DQGQTSDD
+135 DQVQMSND
-143 GNVAQNGENGDT
+143 GNVTQNGENGDT
-155 AGTTADETSGNDE
+155 AGTTADETAGNDE

-181 EGEGGTGSTT
+181 EGEDGTGSVTT
-191 TATEGF
+191 TMEGF
-197 DLSAAANKA
+197 DLSADANKTN
-206 DLKGVVLQYYD
+206 LKGVVLQYYD
-217 ATQKTWIDIQ
+217 AKKWIDIQ
-227 ENVDNKIPGD
+227 ENVENKIPGD

-246 QNVSIEQLLTTYNCK
+246 QNVSIDQLLTKYNCK

-275 EGKIFD
+275 GGKIFD
-281 SNNAEVGTVTVQEG
+281 SNNAVGTVTAQEG
-295 KIVVAFKNE
+295 KIVVTFTRD
-304 YLEDLRTKK
+304 YLEKLKADG
-313 DTVIAGDFYVEGDVK
+313 DTVIAGDFYAEGDVK
-328 LSQLPDNGKT
+328 LSRLPDNGKT
-338 TLTIAD
+338 TLTTAG
-344 KKYTLDFGPD
+344 KNYTLDFGPD
-354 VIAKYGKVTVDKQC
+354 ALAKYGKVTVDKQC
-368 VSKNVISTA
+368 VSKNKNVISRD

-893 SQKEVTVSGDFK
+893 SQTEVTISGQFK
-905 MNLRKEAWYYEEP
+905 MNLRKEAWYYEES
-918 KADASTW
+918 KVDASTW

-934 EVDGTAILQN
+934 EVDGTAILKN

-958 NSYLHSDSLVEI
+958 NSYLHSDSLVGI
-970 YKGTLPERNTITG
+970 YKGMLPEGNTITG
-983 YKNLQEMQTSSGLK
+983 YKNLQEMQTSSGLQD
-997 GIKDQF
+997 IKDQF
-1003 TDPELTNGKNFSGN
+1003 TDSELTNEKKFPGSG
-1017 DNYSELTVKAKDN
+1017 NYSELTVKAKDT
-1030 ISLSGEKLYF
+1030 ISLDGEKLYF

-1052 YRDCFTYR
+1052 YRDCFIYR
-1060 NQIQTSDDGTK
+1060 NQIQTSDDGIK

-1113 DRYNKASD
+1113 DSYNKASD

-1148 ELSGSYQVLEQIPDG
+1148 ELSGSYRVLEQIPDG

-1168 IRIKWFGD
+1168 IRIKWVGD
-1176 KQNGNYIQ
+1176 KQKGKYIQ

-1192 GWTKKTTDS
+1192 GWTKKITGS
-1201 LATDNS
+1201 LATDNP
-1207 GISVVTTYYV
+1207 GKSVETTYYV

-1266 TLQTIEGEEISTAT
+1266 TLQTTNGEEISTAT

-1329 STLELDI
+1329 STLELDM
-1336 TTIKVVNKN
+1336 TTINVVNKN
-1345 NGEAVTFTPSIRDD
+1345 NGETVTVTASIRDD

-1449 VNCTRDSSTG
+1449 VNCTRNFTTG
-1459 DISEV
+1459 TINEV
-1464 SETDRKE
+1464 TGTGRKE
-1471 WTGTTDDNGILEL
+1471 WAGTTGADGILEL
-1484 GTVGSSKSV
+1484 GTAGVGNPV

-1520 MVPKITDGASDY
+1520 MVPKINDGASDY
-1532 SADVKA
+1532 SEEVKA
-1538 CINDPQIKKQYKST
+1538 CIKDPQIKKQYKST

-1566 EKKFANP
+1566 QKKFKNP
-1573 GGYVSNPVSGTYKFG
+1573 GGYESNPVSGTYKFG

-1669 STTEPNSASN
+1669 STTTGVNSASN

-1700 GVLIYRLAGA
+1700 GVLIYRLAGT

-1716 VVLMLMKYKE
+1716 GVLMLMKYKE

>member
-1 MQNKGTDYI
+1 
-10 RRLLKDKT
+10 
-18 RLKRWRKMILCLSC
+18 MILCLSC

-80 THTESCYADDNTSED
+80 THTELCYADDKTSED
-95 QSGEDSQQTTEQN
+95 QSGEDSQQTPEQN
-108 QTEGQEQNSG
+108 QTEGQEQNQG

-124 QNQNQDQSQSQ
+124 QDQSQ
-135 DQGQTSDD
+135 DQVQTSDD
-143 GNVAQNGENGDT
+143 GNVAQSGENGDT
-155 AGTTADETSGNDE
+155 AGTTADETSGKDE

-181 EGEGGTGSTT
+181 EGEDGTGSATT
-191 TATEGF
+191 TTEGF
-197 DLSAAANKA
+197 DLSADANKA
-206 DLKGVVLQYYD
+206 NLKGVVLQYCE
-217 ATQKTWIDIQ
+217 ATQENWIVIQ
-227 ENVDNKIPGD
+227 ENADTKIPGD

-261 MTYDIPELLRNMTA
+261 MTYDIPNLLRNMTA
-275 EGKIFD
+275 EGKIFA

-295 KIVVAFKNE
+295 KIVVTFTRD
-304 YLEDLRTKK
+304 YLEKLKADG

-328 LSQLPDNGKT
+328 LSKLPDNGKT

-354 VIAKYGKVTVDKQC
+354 AIAKYGKVTVDKQC
-368 VSKNVISTA
+368 GTNVISTA

-382 KYTIT
+382 KYTII
-387 VTAGEDDCPEVSV
+387 VTAGEDGCPDVSV

-410 VEYYAGITTTEK
+410 VDSYAQIATTVTELK
-422 TLEGSEN
+422 GSEN
-429 EVAPYETV
+429 GVAPYETV
-437 TEGKTHGKIYKGNKT
+437 AEGKTHGTIYKGNKT
-452 EDKTIPVVPTGT
+452 DGKTIPVAPTG

-475 KIGDMAAGEVRTLTY
+475 KIGEMAAGEVRTLTY

-496 KVNLKQAEIRNK
+496 QVNLNQAKINNK
-508 ADVFLKNY
+508 ADVFLKSY
-516 QRAYDEFSFT
+516 QRAYDEDSFT
-526 PKITYDMAKNRDSKY
+526 PKIDYTNRMKKTT
-541 VNNIV
+541 NNTV
-546 KNSDGSYTINY
+546 KNLDGSYTINY
-557 KIEFSLDKDKSNF
+557 KIEFSLDTNNSNF

-591 LLANGYVYYN
+591 LLAKGYVYYN

-689 VKNRFLVAAENV
+689 VKNRFFVAADNV
-701 ENNYDYG
+701 QNKFDYG
-708 IDRVYNQKTVGGYTW
+708 IDRVYNVATVGGYTW
-723 NQKMVGNVTTDAQT
+723 NQKMVGNVTTADQT
-737 ITMTGE
+737 ITMIGTRYDLKNGTIIE
-743 KYNLT
+743 
-748 SGSITQ
+748 
-754 DTSEDTTFTVPVGS
+754 DTSADTTFTVPVGS
-768 YPYTVN
+768 YLYTVN
-774 VNETQGDWNAT
+774 VNETQGDWDAT
-785 EVSMKD
+785 EVLMKD
-791 TLTPNDKM
+791 TLIPNDKM
-799 EYTGYVKVEARE
+799 EYTGYVKVEARK
-811 YNPNT
+811 YNPDSSNT
-816 GEYEVK
+816 DKYEVK

-833 EFTLKPSELGWTN
+833 EFTLKPSKLGWTN
-846 QNYAYR
+846 NNYAYK
-852 FTYYATPKNKETFSS
+852 FTYYATPKNTGTFSS

-893 SQKEVTVSGDFK
+893 SQTNVTISGQFK

-934 EVDGTAILQN
+934 EVNGTEILKN

-958 NSYLHSDSLVEI
+958 NSYLHSDSLVGI
-970 YKGTLPERNTITG
+970 YKGTLPEGNTITG
-983 YKNLQEMQTSSGLK
+983 YKNLQETSSVLQD
-997 GIKDQF
+997 IKDQF
-1003 TDPELTNGKNFSGN
+1003 TDPKLTNEKNFSGAG
-1017 DNYSELTVKAKDN
+1017 NYSELTVKAKN
-1030 ISLSGEKLYF
+1030 TISLGGEKLYF

-1046 QSLPVN
+1046 QLLPVN

-1060 NQIQTSDDGTK
+1060 NQIQTSDNGTK

-1113 DRYNKASD
+1113 YGSNKASD

-1168 IRIKWFGD
+1168 IRIKWVGD
-1176 KQNGNYIQ
+1176 KQKQKYIQ
-1184 SKEISGLD
+1184 SKEISGLKE
-1192 GWTKKTTDS
+1192 WTKKTTDS

-1207 GISVVTTYYV
+1207 GINVVTTYYV

-1224 ELGDFIAGKERDNY
+1224 ELGDFVAGKERDNY

-1250 PKVLLG
+1250 PQVLLG

-1266 TLQTIEGEEISTAT
+1266 TLQTTNGEEISTAT
-1280 SPATIKPQ
+1280 APATITPQ
-1288 KIGKT
+1288 KIEKT
-1293 FDSDQQNITFTIEA
+1293 FVPDQQNITFTIEA
-1307 NQLGEALPTVEG
+1307 NQLGEALSTVEG

-1329 STLELDI
+1329 PTLELDM
-1336 TTIKVVNKN
+1336 TTIQVVNKN
-1345 NGEAVTFTPSIRDD
+1345 NNAAVAVTASIRDD

-1384 GQNVDFSNVVY
+1384 GQEVDFSNVVY
-1395 WEKYSPSSG
+1395 WETYSPSSG

-1409 KDYSYTA
+1409 KNYSYTA

-1422 GSTIT
+1422 GSTIK
-1427 LKIIKKDQNNLS
+1427 LQIIKKDQNNLS

-1444 AEFKV
+1444 AEFEV
-1449 VNCTRDSSTG
+1449 VECTRDSASG
-1459 DISEV
+1459 QISEV
-1464 SETDRKE
+1464 ASGSDGK
-1471 WTGTTDDNGILEL
+1471 WTGTTGDDGTLKLGIGANGDP
-1484 GTVGSSKSV
+1484 V
-1493 MEYNTIY
+1493 MKYNTIY
-1500 KVTETKAPAGY
+1500 KVTETKEPAGY

-1520 MVPKITDGASDY
+1520 MVPKKDDDASDY
-1532 SADVKA
+1532 SEYVKA

-1566 EKKFANP
+1566 QKKFKNP
-1573 GGYVSNPVSGTYKFG
+1573 GGHDSNPVSGTYQFG
-1588 LYENADGTNTDGS
+1588 LYENKAGTGS
-1601 ITPLQ
+1601 PLQ
-1606 KISITYDAGD
+1606 TIFITYDAGE
-1616 TTPKSSKF
+1616 TPTKSNKF
-1624 VNLELSKIYY
+1624 VDLKLGKTYY
-1634 VFELDDK
+1634 VFELDK
-1641 DQPIKDSS
+1641 DGHPITDSS
-1649 TVATVNGMEYL
+1649 TVAIVNGMEYF
-1660 TSYTATKSG
+1660 TSYTTTKTG
-1669 STTEPNSASN
+1669 ATEPNSATN

>member
-1 MQNKGTDYI
+1 
-10 RRLLKDKT
+10 
-18 RLKRWRKMILCLSC
+18 MILCLSC
-32 VVVFCTV
+32 IVVFCTV

-80 THTESCYADDNTSED
+80 THTESCYADDKTSED
-95 QSGEDSQQTTEQN
+95 QSGEDSQQTPEQN

-155 AGTTADETSGNDE
+155 AGTTADETAGNDE

-181 EGEGGTGSTT
+181 EGEDGTGSVTT
-191 TATEGF
+191 TMEGF
-197 DLSAAANKA
+197 DLSADANKTN
-206 DLKGVVLQYYD
+206 LKGVVLQYYD
-217 ATQKTWIDIQ
+217 AKKWIDIQ
-227 ENVDNKIPGD
+227 ENVENKIPGD

-246 QNVSIEQLLTTYNCK
+246 QNVSIDQLLTKYNCK

-275 EGKIFD
+275 GGKIFD
-281 SNNAEVGTVTVQEG
+281 SNNAVGTVTAQEG
-295 KIVVAFKNE
+295 KIVVTFTRD
-304 YLEDLRTKK
+304 YLEKLKADG
-313 DTVIAGDFYVEGDVK
+313 DTVIAGDFYAEGDVK
-328 LSQLPDNGKT
+328 LSRLPDNGKT
-338 TLTIAD
+338 TLTTAG
-344 KKYTLDFGPD
+344 KNYTLDFGPD
-354 VIAKYGKVTVDKQC
+354 ALAKYGKVTVDKQC
-368 VSKNVISTA
+368 VSKNKNVISRD

-867 AVVNNKFTLSGN
+867 AVVNNKFTLSRN

-893 SQKEVTVSGDFK
+893 SQKKVTVSGDFK

-925 QNGKIYWVI
+925 QNGKIYWMI
-934 EVDGTAILQN
+934 EVDGTAILKN

-958 NSYLHSDSLVEI
+958 NSYLHSDSLVGI
-970 YKGTLPERNTITG
+970 YKGMLPEGNTITG
-983 YKNLQEMQTSSGLK
+983 YKNLQEMQTSSGLQD
-997 GIKDQF
+997 IKDQF
-1003 TDPELTNGKNFSGN
+1003 TDSELTNEKKFPGSG
-1017 DNYSELTVKAKDN
+1017 NYSELTVKAKDT
-1030 ISLSGEKLYF
+1030 IFLDGEKLYF

-1052 YRDCFTYR
+1052 YRDCFTYK

-1207 GISVVTTYYV
+1207 GIGVVTTYYV

-1307 NQLGEALPTVEG
+1307 NKLGEALPTVEC

-1588 LYENADGTNTDGS
+1588 LYENADRTNTDGS

>member
-1 MQNKGTDYI
+1 
-10 RRLLKDKT
+10 
-18 RLKRWRKMILCLSC
+18 MILCLSC
-32 VVVFCTV
+32 IVVFCTV

-80 THTESCYADDNTSED
+80 THTESCYADDKTSED
-95 QSGEDSQQTTEQN
+95 QSGEDSQQTPEQN

-155 AGTTADETSGNDE
+155 AGTTADETAGNDE

-181 EGEGGTGSTT
+181 EGEDGTGSVTT
-191 TATEGF
+191 TMEGF
-197 DLSAAANKA
+197 DLSADANKTN
-206 DLKGVVLQYYD
+206 LKGVVLQYYD
-217 ATQKTWIDIQ
+217 AKKWIDIQ
-227 ENVDNKIPGD
+227 ENVENKIPGD

-246 QNVSIEQLLTTYNCK
+246 QNVSIDQLLTKYNCK

-275 EGKIFD
+275 GGKIFD
-281 SNNAEVGTVTVQEG
+281 SNNAVGTVTAQEG
-295 KIVVAFKNE
+295 KIVVTFTRD
-304 YLEDLRTKK
+304 YLEKLKADG
-313 DTVIAGDFYVEGDVK
+313 DTVIAGDFYAEGDVK
-328 LSQLPDNGKT
+328 LSRLPDNGKT
-338 TLTIAD
+338 TLTTAG
-344 KKYTLDFGPD
+344 KNYTLDFGPD
-354 VIAKYGKVTVDKQC
+354 ALAKYGKVTVDKQC
-368 VSKNVISTA
+368 VSKNKNVISRD

-893 SQKEVTVSGDFK
+893 SQTEVTISGQFK
-905 MNLRKEAWYYEEP
+905 MNLRKEAWYYEES
-918 KADASTW
+918 KVDASTW

-934 EVDGTAILQN
+934 EVDGTAILKN

-958 NSYLHSDSLVEI
+958 NSYLHSDSLVGI
-970 YKGTLPERNTITG
+970 YKGMLPEGNTITG
-983 YKNLQEMQTSSGLK
+983 YKNLQEMQTLSGLQD
-997 GIKDQF
+997 IKDQF
-1003 TDPELTNGKNFSGN
+1003 TDSELTNEKKFPGSG
-1017 DNYSELTVKAKDN
+1017 NYSELTVKAKDT
-1030 ISLSGEKLYF
+1030 ISLDGEKLYF

-1052 YRDCFTYR
+1052 YRDCFIYR
-1060 NQIQTSDDGTK
+1060 NQIQTSDDGIK

-1113 DRYNKASD
+1113 DSYNKASD

-1148 ELSGSYQVLEQIPDG
+1148 ELSGSYRVLEQIPDG

-1168 IRIKWFGD
+1168 IRIKWVGD
-1176 KQNGNYIQ
+1176 KQKGKYIQ

-1192 GWTKKTTDS
+1192 GWTKKITGS
-1201 LATDNS
+1201 LATDNP
-1207 GISVVTTYYV
+1207 GKSVETTYYV

-1266 TLQTIEGEEISTAT
+1266 TLQTTNGEEISTAT

-1329 STLELDI
+1329 STLELDM
-1336 TTIKVVNKN
+1336 TTINVVNKN
-1345 NGEAVTFTPSIRDD
+1345 NGETVTVTASIRDD

-1449 VNCTRDSSTG
+1449 VNCTRNFTTG
-1459 DISEV
+1459 TINEV
-1464 SETDRKE
+1464 TGTGRKE
-1471 WTGTTDDNGILEL
+1471 WAGTTGADGILEL
-1484 GTVGSSKSV
+1484 GTAGAGNPV

-1520 MVPKITDGASDY
+1520 MVPKINDGASDY
-1532 SADVKA
+1532 SEEVKA
-1538 CINDPQIKKQYKST
+1538 CIKDPQIKKQYKST

-1566 EKKFANP
+1566 QKKFKNP
-1573 GGYVSNPVSGTYKFG
+1573 GGYESNPVSGTYKFG

-1669 STTEPNSASN
+1669 STTTGVNSASN

-1700 GVLIYRLAGA
+1700 GVLIYRLAGT

-1716 VVLMLMKYKE
+1716 GVLMLMKYKE

>member
-32 VVVFCTV
+32 IVVFCTV

-80 THTESCYADDNTSED
+80 THTESCYADDKTSED
-95 QSGEDSQQTTEQN
+95 QSGEDSQQTPEQN

-155 AGTTADETSGNDE
+155 AGTTADETAGNDE

-181 EGEGGTGSTT
+181 EGEDGTGSVTT
-191 TATEGF
+191 TMEGF
-197 DLSAAANKA
+197 DLSADANKTN
-206 DLKGVVLQYYD
+206 LKGVVLQYYD
-217 ATQKTWIDIQ
+217 AKKWIDIQ
-227 ENVDNKIPGD
+227 ENVENKIPGD

-246 QNVSIEQLLTTYNCK
+246 QNVSIDQLLTKYNCK

-275 EGKIFD
+275 GGKIFD
-281 SNNAEVGTVTVQEG
+281 SNNAVGTVTAQEG
-295 KIVVAFKNE
+295 KIVVTFTRD
-304 YLEDLRTKK
+304 YLEKLKADG
-313 DTVIAGDFYVEGDVK
+313 DTVIAGDFYAEGDVK
-328 LSQLPDNGKT
+328 LSRLPDNGKT
-338 TLTIAD
+338 TLTTAG
-344 KKYTLDFGPD
+344 KNYTLDFGPD
-354 VIAKYGKVTVDKQC
+354 ALAKYGKVTVDKQC
-368 VSKNVISTA
+368 VSKNKNVISRD

-867 AVVNNKFTLSGN
+867 AVVNNKFTLSRN

-893 SQKEVTVSGDFK
+893 SQKKVTVSGDFK

-925 QNGKIYWVI
+925 QNGKIYWMI
-934 EVDGTAILQN
+934 EVDGTAILKN

-958 NSYLHSDSLVEI
+958 NSYLHSDSLVGI
-970 YKGTLPERNTITG
+970 YKGMLPEGNTITG
-983 YKNLQEMQTSSGLK
+983 YKNLQEMQTSSGLQD
-997 GIKDQF
+997 IKDQF
-1003 TDPELTNGKNFSGN
+1003 TDSELTNEKKFPGSG
-1017 DNYSELTVKAKDN
+1017 NYSELTVKAKDT
-1030 ISLSGEKLYF
+1030 IFLDGEKLYF

-1052 YRDCFTYR
+1052 YRDCFTYK

-1588 LYENADGTNTDGS
+1588 LYENADRTNTDGS

>member
-1 MQNKGTDYI
+1 
-10 RRLLKDKT
+10 
-18 RLKRWRKMILCLSC
+18 MILCLSC

-80 THTESCYADDNTSED
+80 THTESCYADDKTSED
-95 QSGEDSQQTTEQN
+95 QSGEDSQQTPEQN
-108 QTEGQEQNSG
+108 QTEGQEQNQG
-118 QSQEQN
+118 QN
-124 QNQNQDQSQSQ
+124 QDQSQDQSQSQ
-135 DQGQTSDD
+135 DQVQTSDD

-168 ESVVAGSTSAPAA
+168 ESVVAGSAPAPAA
-181 EGEGGTGSTT
+181 EGEDGTGSATT
-191 TATEGF
+191 TTKGF
-197 DLSAAANKA
+197 DLSADANKA

-217 ATQKTWIDIQ
+217 AIQKKWIDIQ
-227 ENVDNKIPGD
+227 ENVNNTIPGD

-246 QNVSIEQLLTTYNCK
+246 QNVSINELLTTYNCK

-281 SNNAEVGTVTVQEG
+281 NNDEVGTVTPQEG
-295 KIVVAFKNE
+295 KIVVTFTQE
-304 YLEDLRTKK
+304 YLNKLKVRG
-313 DTVIAGDFYVEGDVK
+313 DTVIKGDFYAEGDVK
-328 LSQLPDNGKT
+328 LSQLPGNGKT
-338 TLTIAD
+338 TLSAAD
-344 KKYTLDFGPD
+344 KNYTLDFGPD
-354 VIAKYGKVTVDKQC
+354 AIAKYGKVTVDKRC

-387 VTAGEDDCPEVSV
+387 VTAGEDGCPDVSV

-410 VEYYAGITTTEK
+410 VDFYAQITTTE
-422 TLEGSEN
+422 TALAESEN
-429 EVAPYETV
+429 GVAPYETV
-437 TEGKTHGKIYKGNKT
+437 TKGKTHGTIYKGNKT
-452 EDKTIPVVPTGT
+452 DDKTIPVVPTG

-475 KIGDMAAGEVRTLTY
+475 KIGEMAAGEVRTLTY

-496 KVNLKQAEIRNK
+496 QVNLNQAKIENK

-516 QRAYDEFSFT
+516 QRAYYVASFT
-526 PKITYDMAKNRDSKY
+526 PKIDYTDKMHKIIENT
-541 VNNIV
+541 V

-557 KIEFSLDKDKSNF
+557 KIEFSLDKNNSNF

-578 DFLDYG
+578 DFLDYT
-584 DIYTNSE
+584 DIFTNPE
-591 LLANGYVYYN
+591 LLARGYVYYN

-607 YAKKNT
+607 YVKKDAD
-613 ETAYSEV
+613 TAYSDV
-620 DGGNYDTLWSDKSDN
+620 KAKDYVTNWSDNKKD
-635 YTSNWTKT
+635 YTSNWEKE
-643 TNPTRFKITGTS
+643 TNPTSFRITGTS
-655 GNPITVNPG
+655 NNPIIVNPG
-664 EGYYATYSITVKPE
+664 DGYYATYSITVKPE

-701 ENNYDYG
+701 QDNYNYG

-723 NQKMVGNVTTDAQT
+723 NQKMVGNVTTAAQT
-737 ITMTGE
+737 ISMPDK
-743 KYNLT
+743 KYDLT
-748 SGSITQ
+748 CGKITQ
-754 DTSEDTTFTVPVGS
+754 DTSADTTFTVPAGS

-774 VNETQGDWNAT
+774 VNETQGDWDAT
-785 EVSMKD
+785 SVSMKD

-811 YNPNT
+811 YDSTSSNT
-816 GEYEVK
+816 DKYELK

-846 QNYAYR
+846 QKYAYK
-852 FTYYATPKNKETFSS
+852 FTYYATPKNTGTFSS

-893 SQKEVTVSGDFK
+893 SQTEVTISGQFK

-918 KADASTW
+918 KADASAW

-958 NSYLHSDSLVEI
+958 NSYLHSDSLVGI
-970 YKGTLPERNTITG
+970 YKGTLPSGQTITG
-983 YKNLQEMQTSSGLK
+983 YKNLQKMQTSSGLTD
-997 GIKDQF
+997 IKNQF
-1003 TDPELTNGKNFSGN
+1003 TDPELTNEKNFSGEG
-1017 DNYSELTVKAKDN
+1017 NYSELIVKAKET
-1030 ISLSGEKLYF
+1030 ISLGGEKLYF

-1060 NQIQTSDDGTK
+1060 NQIQTSDDGNK
-1071 WIDQGSAD
+1071 WINQGSAD

-1100 TTVTSNQDGKDKD
+1100 KTVTSNKDGKDKD
-1113 DRYNKASD
+1113 YGSNKASD

-1148 ELSGSYQVLEQIPDG
+1148 ELSGSYRVLEQIPDG

-1168 IRIKWFGD
+1168 IRIKWVGD
-1176 KQNGNYIQ
+1176 KQKNTYIQ

-1192 GWTKKTTDS
+1192 GWEKKTTDN
-1201 LATDNS
+1201 LVTDN
-1207 GISVVTTYYV
+1207 GTSVVTTYYV

-1224 ELGDFIAGKERDNY
+1224 ELGNFIAGKERDNY

-1266 TLQTIEGEEISTAT
+1266 TLQTTDGKEISTAT

-1293 FDSDQQNITFTIEA
+1293 FVSDQQNITFTIEA

-1404 TNVEK
+1404 TNVEQK
-1409 KDYSYTA
+1409 NYSYTA

-1422 GSTIT
+1422 ASTIK
-1427 LKIIKKDQNNLS
+1427 LQIIKKDQNNLS
-1439 ASLAG
+1439 ESLAG

-1464 SETDRKE
+1464 KGAERKE
-1471 WTGTTDDNGILEL
+1471 WAGTTDANGILEL
-1484 GTVGSSKSV
+1484 GTAGDGKSV

-1500 KVTETKAPAGY
+1500 KVTETKEPTGY

-1520 MVPKITDGASDY
+1520 MVPKKNDGASDY
-1532 SADVKA
+1532 SEDVKA
-1538 CINDPQIKKQYKST
+1538 CINDPQIKKQYIST
-1552 YELQVTNH
+1552 YVLQVTNH

-1566 EKKFANP
+1566 QKKFKNP
-1573 GGYVSNPVSGTYKFG
+1573 GGYDSNPVSGTYQFG
-1588 LYENADGTNTDGS
+1588 LYENAGGNGN
-1601 ITPLQ
+1601 PLQ
-1606 KISITYDAGD
+1606 TIFITYDAGEK
-1616 TTPKSSKF
+1616 TTKSNKF
-1624 VNLELSKIYY
+1624 VNLDLEKTYY
-1634 VFELDDK
+1634 VFELDDEN
-1641 DQPIKDSS
+1641 QPIKDSS
-1649 TVATVNGMEYL
+1649 RVAIVNGMEYF
-1660 TSYTATKSG
+1660 TSYTTTKTGATG
-1669 STTEPNSASN
+1669 SNSATN
-1679 GDTVTVTNQSRVN
+1679 GDKVTVTNQSRVN

>member
-1 MQNKGTDYI
+1 
-10 RRLLKDKT
+10 
-18 RLKRWRKMILCLSC
+18 MILCLSC
-32 VVVFCTV
+32 IVVFCTV

-80 THTESCYADDNTSED
+80 THTESCYADDKTSED
-95 QSGEDSQQTTEQN
+95 QSGEDSQQTPEQN

-155 AGTTADETSGNDE
+155 AGTTADETAGNDE

-181 EGEGGTGSTT
+181 EGEDGTGSVTT
-191 TATEGF
+191 TMEGF
-197 DLSAAANKA
+197 DLSADANKTN
-206 DLKGVVLQYYD
+206 LKGVVLQYYD
-217 ATQKTWIDIQ
+217 AKKWIDIQ
-227 ENVDNKIPGD
+227 ENVENKIPGD

-246 QNVSIEQLLTTYNCK
+246 QNVSIDQLLTKYNCK

-275 EGKIFD
+275 GGKIFD
-281 SNNAEVGTVTVQEG
+281 SNNAVGTVTAQEG
-295 KIVVAFKNE
+295 KIVVTFTRD
-304 YLEDLRTKK
+304 YLEKLKADG
-313 DTVIAGDFYVEGDVK
+313 DTVIAGDFYAEGDVK
-328 LSQLPDNGKT
+328 LSRLPDNGKT
-338 TLTIAD
+338 TLTTAG
-344 KKYTLDFGPD
+344 KNYTLDFGPD
-354 VIAKYGKVTVDKQC
+354 ALAKYGKVTVDKQC
-368 VSKNVISTA
+368 VSKNKNVISRD

-867 AVVNNKFTLSGN
+867 AVVNNKFTLSRN

-893 SQKEVTVSGDFK
+893 SQKKVTVSGDFK

-925 QNGKIYWVI
+925 QNGKIYWMI
-934 EVDGTAILQN
+934 EVDGTAILKN

-958 NSYLHSDSLVEI
+958 NSYLHSDSLVGI
-970 YKGTLPERNTITG
+970 YKGMLPEGNTITG
-983 YKNLQEMQTSSGLK
+983 YKNLQEMQTSSGLQD
-997 GIKDQF
+997 IKDQF
-1003 TDPELTNGKNFSGN
+1003 TDSELTNEKKFPGSG
-1017 DNYSELTVKAKDN
+1017 NYSELTVKAKDT
-1030 ISLSGEKLYF
+1030 IFLDGEKLYF

-1052 YRDCFTYR
+1052 YRDCFTYK

-1359 NTLEIEIPHNVPVKI
+1359 NTLEIEIPHDVPVKI

-1384 GQNVDFSNVVY
+1384 RQKVDFSNVVY